1 VNKHRQQVQTNT
13 ETRHTMAWSD
23 WVTIAWILAVIL
35 GFLRQ
40 VLVAY
45 ALP

>member
-1 VNKHRQQVQTNT
+1 MNKHRQQVQTDAA
-13 ETRHTMAWSD
+13 TRHTMAWSD